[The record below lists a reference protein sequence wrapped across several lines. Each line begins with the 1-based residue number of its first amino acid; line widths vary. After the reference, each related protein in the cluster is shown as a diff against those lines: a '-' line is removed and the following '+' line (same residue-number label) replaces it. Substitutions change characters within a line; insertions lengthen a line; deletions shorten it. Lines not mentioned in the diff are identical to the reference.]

1 MLDSSNSSP
10 LSEVINIGHEE
21 KIHLSINLKR
31 LSNILSSLYL
41 EKNNYCDRRKYYVAL
56 ENI

>member
-21 KIHLSINLKR
+21 KIHLPINLKHF
-31 LSNILSSLYL
+31 SNILSSLYL